1 MGVLTGDSVRTRL
14 YHQGH
19 ANTQQ
24 KILEGEKILEGAAPW
39 GPAVVTGHGWVLRFI
54 PYQFFYHVGKSG
66 AGSLN
71 WSKNSEKLEFSCEWW
86 VPDLRQGSY
95 FGKVIPWHKQKQY
108 TNKCVF
114 HSPCLPNAQ
123 LHCNRKVSAAPIKTK
138 LPFILFLYLFILKHS
153 IYPRLALNFVLG
165 KNDLEFLILY
175 LHFPC
180 AAITNVR
187 HYAYWIQSML
197 GTHPC

>member
-1 MGVLTGDSVRTRL
+1 MQRWRTDHILPVSEEENVLLTGALWHGIAWTEMSFSMTFTLMGVLTGDSVRTRL

-39 GPAVVTGHGWVLRFI
+39 GPAVVTGQGWVLRFI
-54 PYQFFYHVGKSG
+54 PSQFFYHVGKSG

-123 LHCNRKVSAAPIKTK
+123 LHCNRKVSAASIKTK
-138 LPFILFLYLFILKHS
+138 LPFILF
-153 IYPRLALNFVLG
+153 
-165 KNDLEFLILY
+165 FLIY
-175 LHFPC
+175 FE
-180 AAITNVR
+180 T
-187 HYAYWIQSML
+187 
-197 GTHPC
+197 